1 MQVRRKKRTKMRL
14 LSLFSHAAR
23 RSGSSSWDLALT
35 ARERQRAAAAAK
47 RFLRAKESG
56 MSAWRKEIHTP
67 PPANSS
73 DRPTAPQLF
82 LRRGWKGRKRSG
94 KDRRFMRTVFESD
107 LGRMEAM
114 HLAHRMR
121 QHRSLTIVNPDRFRL
136 RRATPGSTVRAGRGG
151 RRFFGPRVEAVLSW
165 KFSAADS
172 DRRGS
177 VAIMGSA
184 GPATGTASA
193 RPSPARPFRYRGEDV
208 VPLVWYRGFHTSRKK
223 GVPPWKKAAFPLPS
237 TLHPHPRVPVF
248 LLPRPNQNKRR
259 SPECRGVDGDA
270 LPSDAPCREILPV
283 HADPAALL
291 TVSVVL
297 LMLPA
302 RGVFS
307 LPVDSNGR
315 TKSDRLLR
323 WSIYEAKDGM
333 KGKRRPVGGGALV
346 GTQGI
351 QISQFPGGCHSSPSF
366 LHG

>member
-94 KDRRFMRTVFESD
+94 KDRRFMRTVFEVSTPESD
-107 LGRMEAM
+107 AGVHSARGT
-114 HLAHRMR
+114 RR
-121 QHRSLTIVNPDRFRL
+121 PPFL
-136 RRATPGSTVRAGRGG
+136 RAAGRGRPIVEVLGGRQRPTWVGGDNGFCGSRDGDGVGQAQSRSPVPISRRG
-151 RRFFGPRVEAVLSW
+151 RRPVGLVPRVPHEQSRLE
-165 KFSAADS
+165 FL
-172 DRRGS
+172 
-177 VAIMGSA
+177 
-184 GPATGTASA
+184 
-193 RPSPARPFRYRGEDV
+193 
-208 VPLVWYRGFHTSRKK
+208 VPWLNRDRKK